1 MAARYGHL
9 INKWTVA
16 AVAALAVM
24 AALLA
29 AALPVWA
36 QDRPPVIP
44 DAQTIFDYA
53 ENGTGPIATYSARDP
68 ENRPVFWTLG
78 GADAADFTIVDGAL
92 RFSMEKFPNGPNFEV
107 PTDRANDE
115 DGSGGPLVPVVLGRY
130 PMFRRGR
137 M

>member
-29 AALPVWA
+29 AALPAGA

-53 ENGTGPIATYSARDP
+53 ENGTGPIATYSATDP
-68 ENRPVFWTLG
+68 EIKPVFWTLG
-78 GADAADFTIVDGAL
+78 GADAADFTIVNGAL
-92 RFSMEKFPNGPNFEV
+92 RFKSPPNYEV

-115 DGSGGPLVPVVLGRY
+115 DGDSPTGTPDPPAAEDEPCKGEGAV
-130 PMFRRGR
+130 
-137 M
+137 